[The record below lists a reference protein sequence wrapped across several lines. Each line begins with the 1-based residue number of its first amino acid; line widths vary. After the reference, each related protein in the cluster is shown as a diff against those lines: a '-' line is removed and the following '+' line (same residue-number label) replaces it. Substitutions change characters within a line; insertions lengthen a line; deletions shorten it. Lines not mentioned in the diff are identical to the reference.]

1 MDRWV
6 KIVEMH
12 CDPEERLDE
21 FMGLLQD
28 INALYSNQ
36 RFYFNNQCIA
46 RFDKEVFRLNRIKV
60 GGSIVKIPEGNCEYD
75 ERYSASMMY
84 DYKNKMLCYGS
95 LRYFNVFLTEIE
107 RHAIV
112 WKWFKATK
120 RISREYLLKKFQ
132 ISSKTLPKVLARAEE
147 KLIELWALD
156 FYGRACDSGEIL
168 GRDARNWLRE
178 TRTGIYGG
186 YLAEHPQW
194 YLHFYPS
201 EEETKMILERHG
213 LLDLSKFEGKTK

>member
-1 MDRWV
+1 
-6 KIVEMH
+6 
-12 CDPEERLDE
+12 
-21 FMGLLQD
+21 
-28 INALYSNQ
+28 
-36 RFYFNNQCIA
+36 
-46 RFDKEVFRLNRIKV
+46 
-60 GGSIVKIPEGNCEYD
+60 
-75 ERYSASMMY
+75 MMY